1 MLLRAKLMAMVGVGI
16 AVMVLGFWL
25 YYKNSQKRLSEA
37 AAQNAQQQIQIQQQ
51 QAIQKQMQQDIT
63 KGAELRQTV
72 TRQMVQTQRSVDD
85 MRAKFVPRQ
94 DSSTGQPVTL
104 GARAVEKTD
113 TVERAVNRGTFDQL
127 RCFELTT
134 GSALTDDEKS
144 GKVSNSLCPEL
155 LVFKLPSSY
164 AQLNTSGKVNNEK
177 SIPPQVATSK
187 SGAAAAA
194 K

>member
-25 YYKNSQKRLSEA
+25 YYKNTQKRLSEA

-51 QAIQKQMQQDIT
+51 QAIQEQMQKDIA
-63 KGAELRQTV
+63 KGAALRQNV
-72 TRQMVQTQRSVDD
+72 TRQMAQTQRSVDD

-94 DSSTGQPVTL
+94 DPITGQTVTL
-104 GARAVEKTD
+104 GVRAVEKTD

-134 GSALTDDEKS
+134 GSPLSDDEKS
-144 GKVSNSLCPEL
+144 GRVTNSLCPEL
-155 LVFKLPSSY
+155 LVFKLPSNH

-177 SIPPQVATSK
+177 SIPPQVAASMP
-187 SGAAAAA
+187 GAAAA